1 MHRLSNR
8 GQISM
13 EIIGFTGS
21 ILGGMF
27 DANWAKRAKE
37 VIEITASV
45 VAPVKINV
53 PALDFQDGI

>member
-1 MHRLSNR
+1 
-8 GQISM
+8 M